1 METSI
6 IQIIL
11 DPSPY
16 LHVFQKYLQKIVFK
30 HITCFINKH
39 DVLNPQQYG
48 FQKGIS
54 TAHAILNT
62 VTSTF
67 DDINRKQFTGI
78 FFLDLKKRLI
88 PFVTKIFLRSRG
100 NHYELHG
107 PVNTRVNQKLS
118 GLLFLWIILKT
129 QNTKTIYHF
138 ST

>member
-54 TAHAILNT
+54 MD
-62 VTSTF
+62 F
-67 DDINRKQFTGI
+67 
-78 FFLDLKKRLI
+78 KKVSPQLM
-88 PFVTKIFLRSRG
+88 
-100 NHYELHG
+100 
-107 PVNTRVNQKLS
+107 
-118 GLLFLWIILKT
+118 LFLI
-129 QNTKTIYHF
+129 Q
-138 ST
+138 